1 MTTLEKAKKE
11 LEKRRQEEKNML
23 KSMKEEKDKYEQYW
37 CICGRT
43 IKECE
48 GLI

>member
-1 MTTLEKAKKE
+1 MTTLERAKKE
-11 LEKRRQEEKNML
+11 IEKRRKEEQNML
-23 KSMKEEKDKYEQYW
+23 RRMREEKDKYEQYW